1 MKIGIIGTGRMASGL
16 GKRWADAGHEVLFGS
31 RVPDRA
37 RTLAAQIGGAAQG
50 GSQADAVNFAD
61 VLLLATPFDQTEAVL
76 RDLGSLAGKVVI
88 EITNNFVDND
98 PASTTERIMQWSP
111 GARVVKAFNGVFWQ
125 QIHAA
130 PAPAD
135 QRPDVFMAGDD
146 AAAKQIT
153 AQWIEAAGYH
163 AVDAGP
169 AKNARH
175 LENLAFFIIEMAY
188 GQSMGP
194 GAGLKIVQVSA

>member
-1 MKIGIIGTGRMASGL
+1 MKIGIIGTGRMSSGL
-16 GKRWADAGHEVLFGS
+16 GKRWVDAGHEVMFGS
-31 RVPDRA
+31 RDPVKA
-37 RTLAAQIGGAAQG
+37 QALATQIGGGAHG

-61 VLLLATPFDQTEAVL
+61 VLLLATPFDKTEAVL

-88 EITNNFVDND
+88 EITNNFVDSN
-98 PASTTERIMQWSP
+98 PPSTTERIMQWSP

-125 QIHAA
+125 QIHSD
-130 PAPAD
+130 PAPTE

-146 AAAKQIT
+146 AAAKQIA

-175 LENLAFFIIEMAY
+175 LENLAFFVIEMAY
-188 GQSMGP
+188 GQGMGP
-194 GAGLKIVQVSA
+194 GVGLKLVKVQA